1 MTQQKIKFV
10 AVDMD
15 GTLLNEKGE
24 LPEGFLSVFQQL
36 KQHNILFAAAS
47 GRQYY
52 SLRDTFKEVQDE
64 MLFIAENGTYVKYQG
79 EELYSATMPKQE
91 IVEIVNAV
99 RAIPN
104 AYLVL
109 CGKHSAY
116 IETQDPKALAEI
128 QHYYHRCEYV
138 EDVLAV
144 EDDFIK
150 VAVCHFE
157 GTEEYVYPELAPK
170 FSDTHQVVISG
181 RIWLDLMNICAS
193 KGDAIK
199 QLQSRFDFT
208 KQQTMSFGDYL
219 NDIEMLKESY
229 HSYAMENAHPEVK
242 AVARYSAP
250 SNYENGVLKV
260 LTQHLESL

>member
-15 GTLLNEKGE
+15 GTLLNENGE
-24 LPEGFLSVFQQL
+24 LPKDFFSVFEQL
-36 KQHNILFAAAS
+36 KHNNILFAAAS

-52 SLRDTFKEVQDE
+52 SLRDTFEKVQDE
-64 MLFIAENGTYVKYQG
+64 MLFIAENGTFVMHKG

-109 CGKHSAY
+109 CGKRSAY
-116 IETQDPKALAEI
+116 IETQDPVALEEI

-138 EDVLAV
+138 EDVLSI

-150 VAVCHFE
+150 VAVCHFG
-157 GTEEYVYPELAPK
+157 GTEELVYPTLAPK
-170 FSDTHQVVISG
+170 FAQTHQVVISG

-199 QLQSRFDFT
+199 QLQNRFDFT
-208 KQQTMSFGDYL
+208 EQQTMSFGDYL
-219 NDIEMLKESY
+219 NDIEMLKVSY
-229 HSYAMENAHPEVK
+229 YSYAMRTP
-242 AVARYSAP
+242 
-250 SNYENGVLKV
+250 
-260 LTQHLESL
+260 TQR